1 MNEQLILKYQDDIQ
15 NFVND
20 KYCLG
25 EKEYNFDYF
34 YEFSIDLKKLEF
46 HYKNGHFCKIIKYK
60 WDGEGKWSYIS
71 NITIRFNDGE
81 TMEHVSGYYLF
92 LTEKSLEKYG
102 WYFKEDDY

>member
-25 EKEYNFDYF
+25 KKEYNFDYF
-34 YEFSIDLKKLEF
+34 YEFSIDLKKLKF

-60 WDGEGKWSYIS
+60 WSYDKEIPYVK
-71 NITIRFNDGE
+71 NIIIQFENKKILENVSPNDL
-81 TMEHVSGYYLF
+81 YL
-92 LTEKSLEKYG
+92 TKQSLEQYE
-102 WYFKEDDY
+102 WYFK

>member
-46 HYKNGHFCKIIKYK
+46 HYKSGHFCKIIKYK
-60 WDGEGKWSYIS
+60 WFYDKEIPYVK
-71 NITIRFNDGE
+71 NIIIQFENKKILENVSPNDL
-81 TMEHVSGYYLF
+81 YL
-92 LTEKSLEKYG
+92 TKQSLEQYE
-102 WYFKEDDY
+102 WYFK